1 MGFFKNLFGKKQSPE
16 ELEKKKEYRLMHTI
30 TEELI
35 LDCDS
40 LLGKIEDIKGVI
52 DENIDL
58 RINWL
63 IEKLKD
69 IKNHLEEAHSYLK
82 ADNLAYFENELREI
96 NKIINKHEEISI
108 RLQFLKKIKKL
119 NVSDLSHYK
128 SITDN
133 VPRLIKELN
142 KK

>member
-1 MGFFKNLFGKKQSPE
+1 M
-16 ELEKKKEYRLMHTI
+16 
-30 TEELI
+30 
-35 LDCDS
+35 
-40 LLGKIEDIKGVI
+40 LLQDQ
-52 DENIDL
+52 
-58 RINWL
+58 
-63 IEKLKD
+63 LKD

-108 RLQFLKKIKKL
+108 RLQFLKKIKRL

>member
-16 ELEKKKEYRLMHTI
+16 ELEKKKEYRLMHTT

-108 RLQFLKKIKKL
+108 RLQFLKKIKRL